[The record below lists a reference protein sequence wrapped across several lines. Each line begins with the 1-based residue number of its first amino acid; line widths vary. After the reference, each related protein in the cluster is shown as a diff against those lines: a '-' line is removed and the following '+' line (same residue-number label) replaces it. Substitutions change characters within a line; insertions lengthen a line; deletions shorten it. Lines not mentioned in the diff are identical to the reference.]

1 METWYGV
8 AEEEGWETPK
18 RVECRIP
25 VVFACPPP
33 PRKKP
38 VVFTK
43 RREPPKNGYFQPPD
57 LEALFKL
64 VPRREASCA
73 S

>member
-1 METWYGV
+1 MGDAEAGGV
-8 AEEEGWETPK
+8 QDTGCL
-18 RVECRIP
+18 RL
-25 VVFACPPP
+25 PPP